1 MQTNILPL
9 FIKENLKNRPEDF
22 VVTEETCR
30 QIEQAQAKRRAQ
42 QEKNAPPPDKK
53 DLNKEYNRLR
63 QQLFD
68 LKQNAK
74 CFESRAND
82 AAGNIKLFEQ
92 RIDDLLKLKKAATA
106 ADNLRGVRFYEHG
119 IQQLEN
125 ELADANEDYAKNHR
139 WSAQAARALKAFD
152 GHGRIA
158 ELKALLDAP
167 EAKK

>member
-1 MQTNILPL
+1 MANTDVTKMAFFAVTDPTVLTV
-9 FIKENLKNRPEDF
+9 DF
-22 VVTEETCR
+22 NKVEE
-30 QIEQAQAKRRAQ
+30 AAKKARATRDAA
-42 QEKNAPPPDKK
+42 APPPDKK
-53 DLNKEYNRLR
+53 DLQKEYNRLR

-74 CFESRAND
+74 GFEQRTND
-82 AAGNIKLFEQ
+82 AAGNVELFEQ

-125 ELADANEDYAKNHR
+125 ELADAKEDYEKNHR

-158 ELKALLDAP
+158 ELKAILDSP
-167 EAKK
+167 EKK